1 LFTSVRKFKGLFYH
15 PRFYCLLRLLPIV
28 ILRAYPTPARPWP
41 MKDWEQQ
48 PALNF
53 ALQDQEAKDPDDV
66 FGVVVDNFVEMASCR
81 AAAIRFLKYIFDV
94 KDIYRKI

>member
-1 LFTSVRKFKGLFYH
+1 
-15 PRFYCLLRLLPIV
+15 
-28 ILRAYPTPARPWP
+28 

-81 AAAIRFLKYIFDV
+81 AAAIRF
-94 KDIYRKI
+94 

>member
-1 LFTSVRKFKGLFYH
+1 
-15 PRFYCLLRLLPIV
+15 
-28 ILRAYPTPARPWP
+28 